1 MAETYTLEAQA
12 RTVTGKKVGA
22 LRRAG
27 LVPAVVYG
35 SKTEAF
41 NVQIPYRELQT
52 TLLKAGGTHL
62 INIAVD
68 GKVTPVLAR
77 EVQRS
82 VMRGEI
88 MHVDFLAVDMS
99 QTIRAEV
106 PVHFVGE
113 PAAVKT
119 GIGVLVTLVQT
130 LEIEALPSDLID
142 RVNVDVTDLK
152 NFNDAIYV
160 RDLKLGSK
168 VTVIAEPDE
177 MLARI
182 SAQEEQPEAVE
193 GEITSAEPEVISK
206 GKIEEE
212 GEE

>member
-1 MAETYTLEAQA
+1 MAETFTLEAQA

-35 SKTEAF
+35 SKIEAF

-52 TLLKAGGTHL
+52 TLYKAGGTQL
-62 INIAVD
+62 IHISVD

-82 VMRGEI
+82 VLRSEI
-88 MHVDFLAVDMS
+88 MHVDFLAVDMT

-106 PVHFVGE
+106 PVHFTGE
-113 PAAVKT
+113 PAAVKA
-119 GIGVLVTLVQT
+119 GLGVLDTLVQT
-130 LEIEALPSDLID
+130 LVIEALPADLIS
-142 RVNVDVTDLK
+142 RVDVDVTDLK
-152 NFNDAIYV
+152 NYSDAIHV
-160 RDLKLGSK
+160 RDLKLGDK
-168 VTVIAEPDE
+168 VTVIADPDE
-177 MLARI
+177 MLVRI
-182 SAQEEQPEAVE
+182 GAPEVEVEAVE
-193 GEITSAEPEVISK
+193 GEVTSAEPEVILK

-212 GEE
+212 VEE